1 MIGVNLIPQDVLLAR
16 RRSRRIRLW
25 LTATAIAAG
34 LGAVPVVLELQRQG
48 RADTLTDQRAKVK
61 VELATVRDELTELNR
76 SLALLN
82 DRLDRAEALRTKR
95 PWAALLTS
103 ITRSMPDQVWL
114 SSMATGMENVSARRP
129 ARAPAESAPG
139 DKPKV
144 VRMDGARKIDL
155 TGYALDHEHLY
166 EFMTG
171 LKQSQLFATVDLVKA
186 GKEPLLRSRAVRF
199 QLSCVW

>member
-1 MIGVNLIPQDVLLAR
+1 MIGVNLIPRDVLLGR

-48 RADTLTDQRAKVK
+48 RVDTLTVQRTQVQA
-61 VELATVRDELTELNR
+61 ELATVRAELTELNR
-76 SLALLN
+76 SLTLLG

-114 SSMATGMENVSARRP
+114 RSMATGPAGASAGVP
-129 ARAPAESAPG
+129 ARAAVEAAPG
-139 DKPKV
+139 DQPV
-144 VRMDGARKIDL
+144 VVQMEGARKIDL
-155 TGYALDHEHLY
+155 SGYALDHEHLY

-171 LKQSQLFATVDLVKA
+171 LKQSQIFTTVDLVKA

>member
-1 MIGVNLIPQDVLLAR
+1 MIGVNLIPQGILLAR

-25 LTATAIAAG
+25 LTATVTTAA

-48 RADTLTDQRAKVK
+48 RAATLTTQRAEVQA
-61 VELATVRDELTELNR
+61 EFADVRAELTELNR

-95 PWAALLTS
+95 PWAGLLTT
-103 ITRSMPDQVWL
+103 ITRNMPDQVWL
-114 SSMATGMENVSARRP
+114 SSMATGMESASAGGP
-129 ARAPAESAPG
+129 AKAPTEAAPS
-139 DKPKV
+139 DKPV
-144 VRMDGARKIDL
+144 VVQMDGARKLDL
-155 TGYALDHEHLY
+155 SGFAVDHEHLY

-171 LKQSQLFATVDLVKA
+171 LKQSQLFATVDLIKA
-186 GKEPLLRSRAVRF
+186 GKEPLLRSQAVRF